1 MARRMFSILHLS
13 DLHRSPAEPTDSDSL
28 LAALLADTER
38 YICESPSIPRPEAIV
53 VSGDII
59 SGAGIGTENWQNSI
73 EIQYCIANR
82 FLSELCTRFLDG
94 DRSRLILIPG
104 NHDVCW
110 NTSYQSM
117 QLVPPGD
124 YPADLYETLIAPNS
138 TYRWSWK
145 DRALFRVH
153 DDCLYQ
159 QRMSRYWDFAESF
172 YQNVSLPLPID
183 RGRGFQ
189 LFELYDKQIIV
200 AAFDSIYGNDCFAQ
214 PGAIDSSAVGQ
225 CALALRDNSRS
236 YDLRVA
242 VWHHSI
248 QGPPTQMDYMNVAQV
263 HEMIG
268 HGFQL
273 GLHGHQH
280 KSSTMTTVAHLD
292 RVRTMAI
299 VSAGSL
305 CASTRELPRGVN
317 RQYNV
322 VVVEDD
328 FLHAR
333 IHVREMVAGQ
343 QFTRKVGIEVP
354 DGIVAVGWTPKLDM
368 AGRRLDASMENERR
382 STITAER
389 ALQEGRDQDAINALR
404 DVDVSRESYA
414 RSLRVKA
421 LLNLREWTGLTELLD
436 NPLGPSEQIT
446 LTIALTERGLV
457 DQAQGRLDAF
467 VEIDDATRRQLQD
480 RIDTRRLMG
489 NNE

>member
-1 MARRMFSILHLS
+1 MFSILHLS

-59 SGAGIGTENWQNSI
+59 SGAGIGTANWQNSI
-73 EIQYCIANR
+73 GNQYRIANC
-82 FLSELCTRFLDG
+82 FLSDLCTRFLDG

-117 QLVPPGD
+117 QLVVPGD
-124 YPADLYETLIAPNS
+124 YPANLFETLIAPNS

-145 DRALFRVH
+145 DPALYRIR

-172 YQNVSLPLPID
+172 YQNVSLPFPID

-189 LFELYDKQIIV
+189 LFELYDKRIVV
-200 AAFDSIYGNDCFAQ
+200 AAFDSTYGNDCFAQ
-214 PGAIDSSAVGQ
+214 PGAIESSAVGQ
-225 CALALRDNSRS
+225 CALALRDTNRS

-248 QGPPTQMDYMNVAQV
+248 HGPPTRMDYMDVAQV

-280 KSSTMTTVAHLD
+280 KSSTMTTVAQLD
-292 RVRTMAI
+292 RVCTMAI

-305 CASTRELPRGVN
+305 CASAQDLPRGVN

-354 DGIVAVGWTPKLDM
+354 DGFVAVGWTPKLDM
-368 AGRRLDASMENERR
+368 AGRRLDASTENERR
-382 STITAER
+382 STIMAEV
-389 ALQEGRDQDAINALR
+389 ALQEGRDQDAIYGLR

-414 RSLRVKA
+414 RSLRAKA
-421 LLNLREWTGLTELLD
+421 FLNLREWTGLTELLD
-436 NPLGPSEQIT
+436 NPLSRREQIT
-446 LTIALTERGLV
+446 LTIALTERGHFE
-457 DQAQGRLDAF
+457 QAQGRLDAF
-467 VEIDDATRRQLQD
+467 TAIDRATRTQLQN
-480 RIDTRRLMG
+480 RIDTRMLMD